1 MDAVFA
7 SLAPEDEAQVQL
19 VALVADGM
27 WKLDHLA
34 RIEKGI
40 TLGRVEEQL
49 GMAQTAGKAGRT
61 ATALMA
67 LRACDY
73 LRPWTWTR
81 T

>member
-1 MDAVFA
+1 LPGEDAA
-7 SLAPEDEAQVQL
+7 EYEAAQL
-19 VALVADGM
+19 VVLVADDM
-27 WKLDHLA
+27 WKLDRLA

-40 TLGRVEEQL
+40 TLGRIAELL
-49 GMAQTAGKAGRT
+49 GMTQTAGKAGRT
-61 ATALMA
+61 ANALMA